1 MHTNNRYYYYCSPP
15 STIVNFREWL
25 QWRRRKM
32 KYKTTT
38 DTADTQKKLYMKC
51 CHIICVGATHISHDT
66 IHHLKSFVK
75 IVYFLTGFRH
85 FFVYF
90 KHTHEK

>member
-38 DTADTQKKLYMKC
+38 DTADTHKKKVIYEML
-51 CHIICVGATHISHDT
+51 SHY
-66 IHHLKSFVK
+66 L
-75 IVYFLTGFRH
+75 RR
-85 FFVYF
+85 
-90 KHTHEK
+90 